1 LACCGSA
8 ASGTAIGVTTA
19 ATLESAAYTS
29 PIWGPELVS
38 FGANLFYEGADDP
51 FPTSGPGGELGKALR
66 GTSKAFKGVLAEL
79 LPKALETNVSKKIV
93 SKLTG
98 TLDDAVTHFKTMT
111 EGATSTRRIVRDG
124 KELRISTL
132 EDGTTVTFRNFSDS
146 ERNANAVIE
155 VNNSSIGNKV
165 DGRALEMKFF
175 DAPKE

>member
-1 LACCGSA
+1 M
-8 ASGTAIGVTTA
+8 
-19 ATLESAAYTS
+19 
-29 PIWGPELVS
+29 
-38 FGANLFYEGADDP
+38 
-51 FPTSGPGGELGKALR
+51 
-66 GTSKAFKGVLAEL
+66 LAEL